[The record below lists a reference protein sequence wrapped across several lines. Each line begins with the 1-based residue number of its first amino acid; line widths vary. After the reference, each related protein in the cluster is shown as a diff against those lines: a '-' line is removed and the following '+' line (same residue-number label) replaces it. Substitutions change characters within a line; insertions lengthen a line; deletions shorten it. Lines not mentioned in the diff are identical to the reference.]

1 MSIFAWRW
9 SRDRVLVVLAFG
21 FAVGAGAFLW
31 FGPVMQVARTERSLG
46 DGATGSAMWSAASLW
61 RTSRLAAVLV
71 VPLLLT
77 ALPLAGRERES
88 RALRIVSAA
97 GLLAFVVVGAASIG
111 LLFLPS
117 ALLMVAAAFTRTRA

>member
-1 MSIFAWRW
+1 VEDAGRPASAFASERPRGTFLSAAADRLGSIGVRRDRQGKKMSIFAWRW
-9 SRDRVLVVLAFG
+9 SRDRVLVVPLA
-21 FAVGAGAFLW
+21 
-31 FGPVMQVARTERSLG
+31 
-46 DGATGSAMWSAASLW
+46 
-61 RTSRLAAVLV
+61 
-71 VPLLLT
+71 LT